1 MSVSPQ
7 QTEPTINHDKNYYI
21 EIAKKDIATATA
33 IQNQELIARK
43 CEKIKSQR
51 PQHTGQAPEKVA
63 NECELVAI
71 SGLVSKPIEQSQSE
85 LSLEKIRNIKKGIH
99 PDLDIDLYHN
109 SEGISST
116 GISLILDCPKR
127 FYFERFIKPTLLD
140 SKEENKLQEK
150 YKIGRAVHMLV
161 LEPDKFNTTFYC
173 MDEPV
178 NLVTKAGKEV
188 YAAAEIKAN
197 GRDIIRFEEWKNIK
211 EMAAAIS
218 SHAVWNILKGGKVEH
233 SIYWKDG
240 SYNTLLKARPDIF
253 TDDLIVDVKTTE
265 SIKAFPRVLYSY
277 GYHRQ
282 AAMQVD
288 ALFKT
293 DNKKRYF
300 AFFVVEKKAPY
311 LTICYTL
318 DEESIELGRKE
329 YLEGAKLYSQ
339 CLAANKWPGYDEQ
352 FQLIKLPNYLNKNE
366 EIYND

>member
-1 MSVSPQ
+1 
-7 QTEPTINHDKNYYI
+7 
-21 EIAKKDIATATA
+21 
-33 IQNQELIARK
+33 
-43 CEKIKSQR
+43 
-51 PQHTGQAPEKVA
+51 
-63 NECELVAI
+63 
-71 SGLVSKPIEQSQSE
+71 
-85 LSLEKIRNIKKGIH
+85 
-99 PDLDIDLYHN
+99 
-109 SEGISST
+109 
-116 GISLILDCPKR
+116 
-127 FYFERFIKPTLLD
+127 
-140 SKEENKLQEK
+140 
-150 YKIGRAVHMLV
+150 
-161 LEPDKFNTTFYC
+161 
-173 MDEPV
+173 V
-178 NLVTKAGKEV
+178 NLVTKAGKEA
-188 YAAAEIKAN
+188 YAVAESKAN

-211 EMAAAIS
+211 EMAAAVS

-233 SIYWKDG
+233 SIYWEG
-240 SYNTLLKARPDIF
+240 GTYNTLLKARPDIF

-265 SIKAFPRVLYSY
+265 SIKAFPRNLYAY